1 MATRMIPFVFSST
14 IAYQVEFGEFFA
26 SFFFDGALLN
36 GDGAPIATPY
46 LEADL
51 PQLNIRQIADT
62 MWITHPDYAARK
74 LTRTS
79 VITFSLDAI
88 TFTTGP
94 FLVRND
100 LAVRDDVTMKYT
112 GTLTKDSVGTLISSS
127 AHFLSG
133 HVGALFELTHPRSL
147 ADSKV
152 ETTGASDSAFIDV
165 KGAWGFNTSGTWS
178 GTVRIIRNLNGLGD
192 ETFRTFVAN
201 TVGARNIQ
209 LNRTGRLIERE
220 DNVQYKIVTEV
231 GMSAA
236 FSADI
241 TVNSSVKVG
250 IVRIDS
256 ITSTTEAACTV
267 LTPIGGI
274 STDTTKRWAEGAW
287 SGVQGY
293 PKSIAFFA
301 ERATYVGRRNV
312 WLSRVG
318 DFENFDAGVL
328 DADAFIVSLST
339 TNEIMWVD
347 TVDKVIVIGTTGPP
361 WTVQSNKVSTPIS
374 PTNFTVDEQSGFGSA
389 DIQGVKVNNAIIFVD
404 FVQKK
409 LHEFAWNADE
419 QKYRTPELT
428 LLAEHFS
435 NSSTV
440 TWLSHQKN
448 PESILWFG
456 LADGTL
462 HSLTYQRDQNVVAY
476 AAHPMDSAN
485 SPSVSSGSVI
495 PSTGEDEV
503 WLSVERNLD
512 GVDVTCIERMTPRT
526 ITDDDDFH
534 FADCAV
540 IYDDV
545 AATVIS
551 GGAHLEGE
559 TVAILADGVSVAPQ
573 VVSSGTITLATAAS
587 KVHYGLPFTPQ
598 VKPMRLDVET
608 GAGSSHGS
616 ISQIPEL
623 VLSLLESKNVSFGDS
638 IDDLVDVDLDHEDLV
653 NNSEITDVFT
663 GDVMVSQDGGFSI
676 EDSIVITSSVTSSV
690 TDATPL
696 TLRAI
701 VARKEITGR

>member
-1 MATRMIPFVFSST
+1 LST
-14 IAYQVEFGEFFA
+14 
-26 SFFFDGALLN
+26 
-36 GDGAPIATPY
+36 
-46 LEADL
+46 
-51 PQLNIRQIADT
+51 
-62 MWITHPDYAARK
+62 
-74 LTRTS
+74 
-79 VITFSLDAI
+79 
-88 TFTTGP
+88 
-94 FLVRND
+94 LVRAGRNCF
-100 LAVRDDVTMKYT
+100 LHARNA
-112 GTLTKDSVGTLISSS
+112 SSS

-147 ADSKV
+147 TDSKV

-220 DNVQYKIVTEV
+220 DNVQYKIVTEA

-267 LTPIGGI
+267 LTPIGGT
-274 STDTTKRWAEGAW
+274 SADTTKRWAEGAW

-301 ERATYVGRRNV
+301 ERAIYVGRRNV

-328 DADAFIVSLST
+328 DADAFTVSLST
-339 TNEIMWVD
+339 TNEIIWVD

-551 GGAHLEGE
+551 GGSHLEGE

-663 GDVMVSQDGGFSI
+663 GDVTVSQDGGFSI
-676 EDSIVITSSVTSSV
+676 EDSIVISSSKTNTV

-696 TLRAI
+696 TLR
-701 VARKEITGR
+701 